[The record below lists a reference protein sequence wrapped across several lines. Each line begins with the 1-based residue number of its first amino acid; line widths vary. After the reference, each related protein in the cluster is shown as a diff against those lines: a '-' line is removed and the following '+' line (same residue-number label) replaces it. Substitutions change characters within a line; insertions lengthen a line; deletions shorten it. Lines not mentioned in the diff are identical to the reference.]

1 MKQEA
6 PTPRSIESEGRTVQ
20 AAIAR
25 GLKTMGVTRSQVTIQ
40 VLAEETQGLFG
51 MRGAK
56 PAKVRMILKET

>member
-1 MKQEA
+1 MKQEE
-6 PTPRSIESEGRTVQ
+6 PPPRFIEAEGRTVQ

-25 GLKTMGVTRSQVTIQ
+25 GLKVLGVTRNQVTIR

-56 PAKVRMILKET
+56 PAKVRMTLKKT

>member
-6 PTPRSIESEGRTVQ
+6 PTPRSIEVEGRTVQ
-20 AAIAR
+20 AAIAK
-25 GLKTMGVTRSQVTIQ
+25 GLAMLSANRDQVIIR

-56 PAKVRMILKET
+56 PAKVRMTLKKI